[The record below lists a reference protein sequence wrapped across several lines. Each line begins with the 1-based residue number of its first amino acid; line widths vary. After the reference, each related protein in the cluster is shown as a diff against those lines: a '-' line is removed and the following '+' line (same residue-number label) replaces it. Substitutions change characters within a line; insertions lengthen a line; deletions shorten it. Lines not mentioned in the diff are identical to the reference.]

1 MIHTGM
7 KWPNGENAA
16 TARSLWQELLVS
28 MNQSIDYPSSVNSA
42 FTRFSQTH
50 CSRHDQGLRHQSSN
64 RLTKPEREEH
74 CSTLVGLASALLQN
88 IIPIEVVFC
97 ICIPLPKLRK
107 RTCSLGGIR
116 HPNSRCAAM
125 WCGVMWQLMCQVP
138 SCSIACGTEEG
149 GYLSGVC
156 EPSKVSDL
164 RDGLTQAHAGRGYSR
179 YLRNFLNTGPVHRW
193 LRHH

>member
-1 MIHTGM
+1 VTVYLRESETRLQLDEEHRMRTASAAQSIRITSLSAMIHTGM

-64 RLTKPEREEH
+64 RLPKPEREEH

-88 IIPIEVVFC
+88 IIPIRLYLYLYTPAQAQEAYMFPWWDSTPELTLCGDVV
-97 ICIPLPKLRK
+97 
-107 RTCSLGGIR
+107 
-116 HPNSRCAAM
+116 
-125 WCGVMWQLMCQVP
+125 WCDV
-138 SCSIACGTEEG
+138 AC
-149 GYLSGVC
+149 
-156 EPSKVSDL
+156 
-164 RDGLTQAHAGRGYSR
+164 
-179 YLRNFLNTGPVHRW
+179 
-193 LRHH
+193 